1 MNEFNI
7 FSTTKPLLEYLKERR
22 ENQKFVKS
30 IELGAT
36 FLLISFFL
44 FFAIK
49 PTITTISALV
59 GENTSKEILSKQM
72 RLKINNIIQ
81 AQDNFSKIQEKY
93 QIVEDALPDSP
104 RYSDALTQVRS
115 ASQRSLVNLDKINFN
130 ISENTEKNNPNLNN
144 FSIIA
149 NTKSNFSSV
158 VNLIDKLLNNRR
170 IMDFTNI
177 NLNNL
182 KEGNSLGQINF
193 SFSTDFFYWNQNEK
207 K

>member
-49 PTITTISALV
+49 PTILTISSLV

-72 RLKINNIIQ
+72 RLKINNVIQ
-81 AQDNFSKIQEKY
+81 AQDNFSKIQERY
-93 QIVEDALPDSP
+93 QIIEDSLPDSP

-130 ISENTEKNNPNLNN
+130 ITKNTDKTNPNLDS
-144 FSIIA
+144 FSIVA

-158 VNLIDKLLNNRR
+158 INLLDRLLNNRR
-170 IMDFTNI
+170 IIDFTNI

-182 KEGNSLGQINF
+182 KEGNSPGQINF
-193 SFSTDFFYWNQNEK
+193 NFSANFFYWNQK
-207 K
+207 

>member
-22 ENQKFVKS
+22 ENQKFIKS
-30 IELGAT
+30 MELGAT

-49 PTITTISALV
+49 PTILTISALV

-72 RLKINNIIQ
+72 RLKINNVIQ

-93 QIVEDALPDSP
+93 QIIEDALPDSP
-104 RYSDALTQVRS
+104 RYSDALTQIRS
-115 ASQRSLVNLDKINFN
+115 ASQHSLINLDKINFN
-130 ISENTEKNNPNLNN
+130 ITENIDKTNPNLNS

-149 NTKSNFSSV
+149 NTKTNFSSV
-158 VNLIDKLLNNRR
+158 INLLDRLLNNRR

-182 KEGNSLGQINF
+182 KEGNSPGQINF